1 MTDEKRYTL
10 LQLDTTGWNI
20 LHDVD
25 DVVAFLE
32 VQGYAPKTY
41 FPPSWLSDQSEQC
54 TLDHVIIPGG

>member
-25 DVVAFLE
+25 DVNLSKEECDARLKYYLHEGVAPERLKASR
-32 VQGYAPKTY
+32 Y
-41 FPPSWLSDQSEQC
+41 
-54 TLDHVIIPGG
+54 IP